1 MSGSNASAI
10 GVGPIGRLGW
20 LAARHRRLVFGAWL
34 VLALVL
40 GLLAPKAQ
48 HALSGAGW
56 ESGGWEAGD
65 SESVAA
71 RKLVQQDSIA
81 VGSYG
86 LQVVVHSQSLS
97 VADPQFRRTLARV
110 NRLLETDRAVKPN
123 VVLFKGERLSVSP
136 DRHTAVVRAAAGAGP
151 NYMVTVADRLKG
163 ELADAGSSKVEVNL
177 AGSAG
182 MWSDFNEANREA
194 MLHSELLSWPVTLL
208 ILILAF
214 GSLVAAGLPLVLT
227 ILALTASAGVLYIV
241 TFFSP
246 ISIWAMNF
254 ALMFS
259 LALGVDYALFL
270 VMRFRR
276 ALSTEGLPT
285 IEAVAKTMDTA
296 GSAVLFSGLTV
307 VVSLSAVMLIPSP
320 AFRSTALGIILSA
333 LFVLAAALTLLPA
346 VLAWL
351 GPRVDKFALPWA
363 DRQERPSKRL
373 AKWADLLWRRPVFF
387 GGLALAVLV
396 ALALPILNLKT
407 AMPSIK
413 VLPST
418 EQARRGY
425 EQISA
430 SFGAG
435 APAAIQV
442 IVDNREGPAAVDVL
456 RSDPAITA
464 VLPSRSES
472 FGFEVINAIPAFGSS
487 SPEFGPT
494 ITRLR
499 SDLPQSALV
508 GGSAVEN
515 FDLES
520 SLKRNAPW
528 VIAVVLALG
537 FLLLLLAFRAPLIAM
552 IGVLTNLL
560 STAAAFGVA
569 KLIFQDGHLSGLLGF
584 ESQGFLNSWG
594 PVYFFAMVFAI
605 SMDYTVFLFSSA
617 RENWKQSRDAKEAM
631 VKGIAQTG
639 RVITAAAVVMIAVF
653 FTFALSGPLAPK
665 EMGVILGI
673 AVLLDAFIVR
683 LLLVPVLLR
692 ICGDAAWHLP
702 AWLSRLLPILKSGDD
717 ATPSTASPGAMQ

>member
-1 MSGSNASAI
+1 M
-10 GVGPIGRLGW
+10 GRLGW
-20 LAARHRRLVFGAWL
+20 LAARHRRLVFAAWA
-34 VLALVL
+34 VLALIL

-48 HALSGAGW
+48 QALSGGGW

-65 SESVAA
+65 SDSVAA

-86 LQVVVHSQSLS
+86 LQVVVHSESLS

-110 NRLLETDRAVKPN
+110 NGLLEADRAVKPN
-123 VVLFKGERLSVSP
+123 VVLFKGERLSISP

-163 ELADAGSSKVEVNL
+163 ELAGAGSSKVEVNL

-270 VMRFRR
+270 VVRFRR
-276 ALSTEGLPT
+276 ALSTERLPP

-351 GPRVDKFALPWA
+351 GPRVDDLSLPWA
-363 DRQERPSKRL
+363 QRKGRPSQRL
-373 AKWADLLWRRPVFF
+373 AKWAGLLWQRPLFF
-387 GGLALAVLV
+387 GGVALTVLV
-396 ALALPILNLKT
+396 VLALPVLSLKT

-418 EQARRGY
+418 EQSRRGY

-435 APAAIQV
+435 TPAAIQV
-442 IVDNREGPAAVDVL
+442 IADHRDGPAAENVL
-456 RSDPAITA
+456 RSDPAITS
-464 VLPSRSES
+464 VLPSRGES
-472 FGFEVINAIPAFGSS
+472 SGFEVIDAIPAFGPS
-487 SPEFGPT
+487 SPEFGPA

-537 FLLLLLAFRAPLIAM
+537 FLLLLIAFQAPVIAV
-552 IGVLTNLL
+552 IGVLASLL

-569 KLIFQDGHLSGLLGF
+569 KLIFQDGHLSQLLDF
-584 ESQGFLNSWG
+584 EPQGFIDAWA

-605 SMDYTVFLFSSA
+605 SMDYTVFLLSSA
-617 RENWKQSRDAKEAM
+617 RESWEKSRDPREAM
-631 VKGIAQTG
+631 VTALADTG
-639 RVITAAAVVMIAVF
+639 PVISAAGAVMIAVF
-653 FTFALSGPLAPK
+653 LTFALSGPIAPK
-665 EMGVILGI
+665 EMGVILAS
-673 AVLLDAFIVR
+673 AVLLDAFLVR
-683 LLLVPVLLR
+683 LVLVPVLLR
-692 ICGDAAWHLP
+692 LCGSWAWYLP
-702 AWLSRLLPILKSGDD
+702 AWLGRFLPTVRFRHDRPSAAPVRSGV
-717 ATPSTASPGAMQ
+717 GL